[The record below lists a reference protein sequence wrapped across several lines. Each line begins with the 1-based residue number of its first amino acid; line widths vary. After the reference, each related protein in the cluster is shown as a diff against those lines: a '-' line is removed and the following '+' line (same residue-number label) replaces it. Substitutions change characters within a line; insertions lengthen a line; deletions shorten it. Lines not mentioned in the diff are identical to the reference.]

1 MAEPRAADQPEFVG
15 DDTLRQVRAPLQS
28 GESVTAEEF
37 AQLQERVENQMHRI
51 RDLEQ
56 ALDQSLSSLDELRS
70 QIVDQNFLER
80 QLASTEE
87 FANVQQQAIQNLK
100 LQFTQQ
106 KSELETKIQQAQ
118 QRERE
123 YQSLL
128 DAAEGIAQAQQ
139 LELDRLKRQLGSDR
153 PETDLN
159 PVDSQLH
166 VLQADIEL
174 RRQQLQDLESQKQ
187 AAQVRIAE
195 LESQVE
201 TLESQVARHITTHA
215 LLQQACREL
224 EVDREQS
231 QHRIAELE
239 RQAAEMQEQILSQAQ
254 QASEYETAVQHW
266 KNRHHTLQDQVATLK
281 QLLEEKLTDIPPEVA
296 EFFAALEAASLP
308 EPRAAFRSNPFNPDL
323 KIDLPEFLVR
333 RRSYRRTQN
342 ST

>member
-1 MAEPRAADQPEFVG
+1 MAEPTSVEQAEFAEAENLRSDHAA
-15 DDTLRQVRAPLQS
+15 L
-28 GESVTAEEF
+28 ESSATEEEF
-37 AQLQERVENQMHRI
+37 LLLKERVQHQINRI

-56 ALDQSLSSLDELRS
+56 ALDQSLASLDELRS
-70 QIVDQNFLER
+70 QIVDQHFLER

-87 FANVQQQAIQNLK
+87 FANVQQQAIQQLK
-100 LQFTQQ
+100 LQFAQQ
-106 KSELETKIQQAQ
+106 KAELETKIQQAQ

-128 DAAEGIAQAQQ
+128 DAAEAIAQAQQ
-139 LELDRLKRQLGSDR
+139 LELARLKRQLGSDR
-153 PETDLN
+153 PELDLN

-187 AAQVRIAE
+187 AAQSRIAE
-195 LESQVE
+195 LEVQVE
-201 TLESQVARHITTHA
+201 TLENQIARSITTQA

-266 KNRHHTLQDQVATLK
+266 KHRYQTLQEQIGSLR
-281 QLLEEKLTDIPPEVA
+281 QLLGEKIAEIPPEVA
-296 EFFAALEAASLP
+296 ELLATLEASSLP
-308 EPRAAFRSNPFNPDL
+308 EPRSTFRSNPFNPDL

-333 RRSYRRTQN
+333 RRTYRSRN
-342 ST
+342 SS